1 MPKKM
6 VDIIEDLDKG
16 LNMKQLAQKPQTEG
30 EKKDGAVRIKD
41 EEDRK

>member
-16 LNMKQLAQKPQTEG
+16 LNMEQLAQKPIEEG
-30 EKKDGAVRIKD
+30 EKENGTVRKPN
-41 EEDRK
+41 EENRK